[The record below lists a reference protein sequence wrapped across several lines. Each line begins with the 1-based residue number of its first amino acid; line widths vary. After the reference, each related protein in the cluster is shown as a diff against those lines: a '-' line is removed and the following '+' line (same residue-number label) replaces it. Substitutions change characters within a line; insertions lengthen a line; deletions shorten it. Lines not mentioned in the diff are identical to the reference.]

1 MDSAPT
7 YVAAIFP
14 SFSFMASEFCA
25 VTERP
30 YSLSYDEYNSS
41 TFSSGSSTV
50 GVFYPHISGPRKIVF
65 DPHTL
70 TSRISHLLALSFL
83 TFFPQVR

>member
-1 MDSAPT
+1 
-7 YVAAIFP
+7 
-14 SFSFMASEFCA
+14 MASEFCA

-30 YSLSYDEYNSS
+30 YSLSYDEYNNSS
-41 TFSSGSSTV
+41 TFSSSSFTV
-50 GVFYPHISGPRKIVF
+50 GVFYPHSSGPRKIVF